1 MKLTEQEQKAVERF
15 AAALRERWGSEI
27 IEIHLF
33 GSKARG
39 DAGPES
45 DVDLLVITERDDWRL
60 KDEIGRV
67 ATEILLAEGVY
78 LSVKVLGRAPYQRFV
93 ALEAPFIKNVL
104 REGVAV

>member
-1 MKLTEQEQKAVERF
+1 MRLTEQEQKAVEHF

-27 IEIHLF
+27 VEIHLF

-45 DVDLLVITERDDWRL
+45 DVDLLIVTQRNDWRL

-67 ATEILLAEGVY
+67 ATRILLAEGIY
-78 LSVKVLGRAPYQRFV
+78 LSIKVLGKAIYQRFLV
-93 ALEAPFIKNVL
+93 LEAPFIKNVL

>member
-1 MKLTEQEQKAVERF
+1 MKLTDQEQRAVERF
-15 AAALRERWGSEI
+15 AATLRERWGREI
-27 IEIHLF
+27 LEIHLF

-45 DVDLLVITERDDWRL
+45 DVDLLIVTERDDWKL

-67 ATEILLAEGVY
+67 ATAILLSEGIY
-78 LSVKVLGRAPYQRFV
+78 LSIKVLGKALYQRFV

-104 REGVAV
+104 REGVSV

>member
-1 MKLTEQEQKAVERF
+1 MRLSEQEQKAVEHF
-15 AAALRERWGSEI
+15 AATLRERWGSEI
-27 IEIHLF
+27 LEIHLF

-45 DVDLLVITERDDWRL
+45 DVDLLIVTERNDWKL

-67 ATEILLAEGVY
+67 ATAILLSDGIY
-78 LSVKVLGRAPYQRFV
+78 LSIKVFGKTIYQRFV

>member
-15 AAALRERWGSEI
+15 AATLRERWGSEI

-45 DVDLLVITERDDWRL
+45 DVDLLVVTQRNDWKL

-67 ATEILLAEGVY
+67 ATKILLTEGIY
-78 LSVKVLGRAPYQRFV
+78 LSIKVLGEALYQRLV
-93 ALEAPFIKNVL
+93 SLEAPFVRNVL

>member
-1 MKLTEQEQKAVERF
+1 MRLTEQEQKAVERF
-15 AAALRERWGSEI
+15 AATLRERWGSEI
-27 IEIHLF
+27 LEIHLF

-45 DVDLLVITERDDWRL
+45 DVDLLIVTERDDWKL

-67 ATEILLAEGVY
+67 ATKVLLAEGIY
-78 LSVKVLGRAPYQRFV
+78 LSIKVLGKVLYQRLV

-104 REGVAV
+104 REGVSV

>member
-1 MKLTEQEQKAVERF
+1 MRLTEQEQKAVERF
-15 AAALRERWGSEI
+15 ATTLRERWGSEI

-45 DVDLLVITERDDWRL
+45 DVDLLVVTERTDWRL

-67 ATEILLAEGVY
+67 ATKILLAEGIY
-78 LSVKVLGRAPYQRFV
+78 LSIKVLGKSLYQRLV

-104 REGVAV
+104 REGASV

>member
-1 MKLTEQEQKAVERF
+1 MDRF
-15 AAALRERWGSEI
+15 AATLRERWGSEI
-27 IEIHLF
+27 LEIHLF

-45 DVDLLVITERDDWRL
+45 DVDLLIITECNDWKL

-67 ATEILLAEGVY
+67 ATAILLSEEIY
-78 LSVKVLGRAPYQRFV
+78 LSIKVLGKALYQRLI

-104 REGVAV
+104 REGVSV

>member
-1 MKLTEQEQKAVERF
+1 MKLTDQEQKAVEHF
-15 AAALRERWGSEI
+15 TTTLRERWGSEI
-27 IEIHLF
+27 LEIHLF

-39 DAGPES
+39 DARSES
-45 DVDLLVITERDDWRL
+45 DVDLLVVTERSDWRL

-67 ATEILLAEGVY
+67 ATKILLAEGIY
-78 LSVKVLGRAPYQRFV
+78 LSIKVLGKSLYQRLV

>member
-1 MKLTEQEQKAVERF
+1 MRLTDQEQRAVEHF
-15 AAALRERWGSEI
+15 SAALRERWGSEI
-27 IEIHLF
+27 REIHLF

-45 DVDLLVITERDDWRL
+45 DVDLLIVTERNDWKL

-67 ATEILLAEGVY
+67 ATKILLAEGIY
-78 LSVKVLGRAPYQRFV
+78 LSIKVLGETIYQRLV
-93 ALEAPFIKNVL
+93 ALDAPFVKDVL

>member
-15 AAALRERWGSEI
+15 ATALRERWGSEI
-27 IEIHLF
+27 IEIYLF

-45 DVDLLVITERDDWRL
+45 DVDLLVVTERDDWRL

-67 ATEILLAEGVY
+67 ATEILLAEGIY
-78 LSVKVLGRAPYQRFV
+78 LSIKVLGGALYQRLV
-93 ALEAPFIKNVL
+93 ALGAPFIKNVL

>member
-1 MKLTEQEQKAVERF
+1 MRLTGQEQKAVERF
-15 AAALRERWGSEI
+15 AATLRERWGSEI
-27 IEIHLF
+27 LEIHLF

-45 DVDLLVITERDDWRL
+45 DVDLLIVTERNDWKL

-67 ATEILLAEGVY
+67 ATKILLAEGIY
-78 LSVKVLGRAPYQRFV
+78 LSIKVLGKAIYQRFV

-104 REGVAV
+104 REGVLM

>member
-1 MKLTEQEQKAVERF
+1 MKLTEQEQNAVERF
-15 AAALRERWGSEI
+15 AATLRERWRGEI
-27 IEIHLF
+27 VEIHLF

-45 DVDLLVITERDDWRL
+45 DVDLLVVTERNDWKL

-67 ATEILLAEGVY
+67 ATKILLTEGIY
-78 LSVKVLGRAPYQRFV
+78 LSIKVLGKSLYQRFV

-104 REGVAV
+104 REGVSV